1 MSRNAMM
8 KKELTVAA
16 VQMTSSDQL
25 ADNLTAVE
33 YWVNQAVS
41 EGAKLVVLPENFALM
56 AKHSGQLLSIA
67 ETLGEGAIQSFL
79 SELSKK
85 TACWIVAG
93 SLPISSPVQDKVY
106 ATCLVYNAKGER
118 QAYYHKMHLFDVDI
132 ADGKKRYRESE
143 NFLAGDSPVVV
154 NTPFGK
160 MGLSICYDLRFPELY
175 RELLRQGAEFM
186 VVPSAFTELTG
197 QAHWSLL
204 CRARAVEN
212 SCYMIAA
219 NQGGQHN
226 NGRSTFGHSMIVGP
240 WGDVLSSL
248 DIDNGI
254 ALATFKKSELNKVRT
269 SLPAIQHRRL

>member
-1 MSRNAMM
+1 MM

-56 AKHSGQLLSIA
+56 AKHSGQLLSIT

-143 NFLAGDSPVVV
+143 TFLAGDSPVVV

-160 MGLSICYDLRFPELY
+160 MGLSICYDLRFPVWARNVENYDLLLY
-175 RELLRQGAEFM
+175 VANWPKPRVSAWDALLKARAIENMSYCIGVNRVGLDANSYEYSGHSAAYDVLGEKLTNIEPNKEETA
-186 VVPSAFTELTG
+186 VVTLTKSNIETYRNKLKFLNDKDAFTL
-197 QAHWSLL
+197 
-204 CRARAVEN
+204 
-212 SCYMIAA
+212 
-219 NQGGQHN
+219 
-226 NGRSTFGHSMIVGP
+226 
-240 WGDVLSSL
+240 
-248 DIDNGI
+248 
-254 ALATFKKSELNKVRT
+254 K
-269 SLPAIQHRRL
+269 